1 MAIQRLHK
9 QKVYSQGS
17 KRLMNLAEFIQT
29 MEFSLNPI
37 DAFGSLEIYQ
47 LLFSE
52 VDLDKDGYI
61 SYEDYFVFLKE
72 YFGTLSAIYDQ
83 DPSPKPQPEP
93 VPNTNLPDFS
103 IDNRATE
110 RFAKLVY
117 SQLKITVMQLD

>member
-1 MAIQRLHK
+1 
-9 QKVYSQGS
+9 
-17 KRLMNLAEFIQT
+17 MNLAEFMQT